1 MKQPISALLEILEV
15 VIDHVSYL
23 RSGKETKRTRF
34 IEALTLPRDKLNPV
48 LADIKS
54 NVYKSYPNILEL
66 RDSVKKS
73 VTVCLSLSEL
83 IASGKIKVRPALER
97 IAEVETSLRADMALC
112 VDMIDYLQ
120 DNPEEESDT
129 DMRAVRRDQRET
141 AATAKTAK
149 TLDRMKA
156 RYKDKV
162 PKNFE
167 NTQIKFVQLPVMAR
181 FGTMSMN
188 PESLTRMGFKIEAAG
203 LHSTPS
209 SDLGIIF
216 EHQTLL
222 FFRLS
227 DARQVAEEAVEL
239 QKSTD
244 GVMVKRG
251 ALMKR
256 RSAAKRAIKK
266 LEQQAEGL
274 SPRRRLPLDKQ
285 IAEQNTIIDAVN
297 RELDSMIDNVKQS
310 QSVGRVL
317 RQMKV
322 SNDHAILNYLN
333 PIIDVVNQKSSTD
346 YALFTTMPA
355 RGVMK
360 DSDVVAAWLMPKSAV
375 QLILR
380 HTHGDTKLQ
389 SWMLPW

>member
-1 MKQPISALLEILEV
+1 MKQPISDLKEMLDV
-15 VIDHVSYL
+15 VLTIVTKL
-23 RSGKETKRTRF
+23 RSGKETKRSKF
-34 IEALTLPRDKLNPV
+34 IDSLSAPRDKLNPV
-48 LADIKS
+48 LVNIKS
-54 NVYKSYPNILEL
+54 STYKSYPNILEL

-83 IASGKIKVRPALER
+83 IASGKIKVRPALDR
-97 IAEVETSLRADMALC
+97 IAEVETSLRADLSLC
-112 VDMIDYLQ
+112 SDMLGYLQ
-120 DNPEEESDT
+120 ENPEEVSEA
-129 DMRAVRRDQRET
+129 DMRSVRRDQRET

-149 TLDRMKA
+149 VLDRMKS

-162 PKNFE
+162 PKVFDA
-167 NTQIKFVQLPVMAR
+167 QLKFIQLPVMAR

-188 PESLTRMGFKIEAAG
+188 PESLSRMGFSIETAG

-216 EHQTLL
+216 ENQTLL

-227 DARQVAEEAVEL
+227 DARQVAEEAVEI

-244 GVMVKRG
+244 GTMIRRS
-251 ALMKR
+251 ALMKK
-256 RSAAKRAIKK
+256 RSAEKRAIKK
-266 LEQQAEGL
+266 LEQQAQGL
-274 SPRRRLPLDKQ
+274 SPRRRLPFEKQ
-285 IAEQNTIIDAVN
+285 IAKHNANIDALN
-297 RELDSMIDNVKQS
+297 TELDKMTESVKQS
-310 QSVGRVL
+310 KSVGRVL

-322 SNDHAILNYLN
+322 SNDHSILNYLN
-333 PIIDVVNQKSSTD
+333 PIIDAVNQKSSTE

-355 RGVMK
+355 RGVMA

-380 HTHGDTKLQ
+380 HTGGDTKLQ
-389 SWMLPW
+389 NWMLPW

>member
-1 MKQPISALLEILEV
+1 MKQPISDLKEMLDV
-15 VIDHVSYL
+15 VLSDVAKL
-23 RSGKETKRTRF
+23 RAGKETKRNRF
-34 IEALTLPRDKLNPV
+34 IEALTAPRDKLNPV
-48 LADIKS
+48 LVNIKS
-54 NVYKSYPNILEL
+54 NVYKSYPHILEL

-97 IAEVETSLRADMALC
+97 IAEVEASLRADLSLC
-112 VDMIDYLQ
+112 GDMLGYLQ
-120 DNPEEESDT
+120 ENPEEVSEA
-129 DMRAVRRDQRET
+129 DMRSVRRDQRET

-149 TLDRMKA
+149 VLDRMKS

-162 PKNFE
+162 PKVFDA
-167 NTQIKFVQLPVMAR
+167 QLKFIQLPVMAR

-188 PESLTRMGFKIEAAG
+188 PESLSRMGFQIETAG

-216 EHQTLL
+216 ENQTLL

-227 DARQVAEEAVEL
+227 DARQIAEEQVEI

-244 GVMVKRG
+244 GALVRRT

-256 RSAAKRAIKK
+256 RSAEKRAIKK
-266 LEQQAEGL
+266 LEQQAQGL
-274 SPRRRLPLDKQ
+274 SPRRRLPFEKQ
-285 IAEQNTIIDAVN
+285 IAKHNTNIDEVN
-297 RELDSMIDNVKQS
+297 TALDKMIDSVKQS
-310 QSVGRVL
+310 KSVGRVL

-322 SNDHAILNYLN
+322 SNDHSILNYLN
-333 PIIDVVNQKSSTD
+333 PIIDAVNQKSSTE

-355 RGVMK
+355 RGVMA

-375 QLILR
+375 NLILR
-380 HTHGDTKLQ
+380 HTGGEIKLQ
-389 SWMLPW
+389 NWMLPW

>member
-1 MKQPISALLEILEV
+1 MKQPISDLKEMLDV
-15 VIDHVSYL
+15 VLKIVTKL
-23 RSGKETKRTRF
+23 RSGKETKRSKF
-34 IEALTLPRDKLNPV
+34 IESLTSPRDKLNPV
-48 LADIKS
+48 LANIKS
-54 NVYKSYPNILEL
+54 STYKSYPNILEL

-97 IAEVETSLRADMALC
+97 IAEVESSLRADLALC
-112 VDMIDYLQ
+112 DDMLGYLQ
-120 DNPEEESDT
+120 ENPEEVSEA
-129 DMRAVRRDQRET
+129 DMRSVRRDQRES

-149 TLDRMKA
+149 TLDRMKS

-162 PKNFE
+162 PKVFDA
-167 NTQIKFVQLPVMAR
+167 QLKFIQLPVMAR

-188 PESLTRMGFKIEAAG
+188 PESLSRMGFQIETAG

-216 EHQTLL
+216 ENQTLL

-227 DARQVAEEAVEL
+227 DARQVAEEAVEI

-244 GVMVKRG
+244 GTMIRRS
-251 ALMKR
+251 ALMKK
-256 RSAAKRAIKK
+256 RSADKRAIKK
-266 LEQQAEGL
+266 LEQQAQGM
-274 SPRRRLPLDKQ
+274 SPRRRLPFEKE
-285 IAEQNTIIDAVN
+285 IAKHNANIDAVN
-297 RELDSMIDNVKQS
+297 RELDKMTDSVKQS
-310 QSVGRVL
+310 KSVGRVL

-322 SNDHAILNYLN
+322 SNDHSILNYLN
-333 PIIDVVNQKSSTD
+333 PIIDAVNQKSSTE

-355 RGVMK
+355 RGVMA

-380 HTHGDTKLQ
+380 HTGGDTKLQ
-389 SWMLPW
+389 NWMLPW